1 MSGGAGKIYQYAV
14 AAVDRYGNEGA
25 MSETAVDRPD
35 STAKRDME
43 EKRAEATDIGNVI
56 REALDKIIEQIDKA
70 LDEAKVVK
78 A

>member
-1 MSGGAGKIYQYAV
+1 MSKALHDATK
-14 AAVDRYGNEGA
+14 VD
-25 MSETAVDRPD
+25 SSTAVDRPD